1 MISVLY
7 RSESK
12 NSFDPAARDPISHAR
27 KRGKGKQKEE
37 GSSRIGKV

>member
-12 NSFDPAARDPISHAR
+12 NSFDPAARDPISRAR
-27 KRGKGKQKEE
+27 KREKRKKPNR
-37 GSSRIGKV
+37 RIGKV